1 MTPPPTV
8 DEHWLDVRQQMPV
21 TDRWAYFDH
30 AGVAP
35 LPAPARDRLK
45 AWADDAAESGDV
57 NWSRWHRSV
66 GNLRNLAAAL
76 ITAEPD
82 ELAVVRNTTE
92 GLSLVAEGYP
102 WRPGD
107 NVVITGGDFPTNVYP
122 WLNLQSRGVEVRP
135 MDVNGGCITADLVR
149 ETLDKHTRM
158 VAISWVHFASGWRA
172 DLDAIAAV
180 GARRRCPPLRRRDPG
195 TRRAAAG
202 RLADAR
208 RLPRCRRTQVA
219 ARSRSAGLLYVRRP
233 HLDRLRTIG
242 VGWNSVVQPFDYDHI
257 DLVLKPAA
265 ARYEGAPT
273 RWPPSSVSKQ
283 AWDCSA
289 ATRSARCRPRVGGR
303 RVDPLSAERPWRPGR
318 SVRAAGN
325 RSAIVSFDFAGDDV
339 SRYPRACRDAGVV
352 INHRGDACERVRTST
367 RPPTTSTDLS
377 RRSPRCGEPWPMPHP
392 GVTSAGR
399 RGGAP
404 ECRRVNMFAR
414 LSAEIGP
421 LIENVSARRHDDVAL
436 RRCAGARD
444 LSRSPRWALIT
455 RGWPSTP
462 GRSIRSRWGI

>member
-1 MTPPPTV
+1 MTPPPTA
-8 DEHWLDVRQQMPV
+8 DEHWLDVRQQIPV

-57 NWSRWHRSV
+57 NWSRWHRAV

-180 GARRRCPPLRRRDPG
+180 AHDAGALVCVDAIQGLGVLPLDVSQTPVDFL
-195 TRRAAAG
+195 AADG
-202 RLADAR
+202 HKWL
-208 RLPRCRRTQVA
+208 LGPEG
-219 ARSRSAGLLYVRRP
+219 AGLLYVRRP

-265 ARYEGAPT
+265 ARYEGGTYPM
-273 RWPPSSVSKQ
+273 
-283 AWDCSA
+283 A
-289 ATRSARCRPRVGGR
+289 AVVGLEASLGLLGRYPLGEVSARALAVAESIRCR
-303 RVDPLSAERPWRPGR
+303 LSDLGAQVVQFERPE
-318 SVRAAGN
+318 N

-352 INHRGDACERVRTST
+352 INHRGGRLRASPHVY
-367 RPPTTSTDLS
+367 TTADDID
-377 RRSPRCGEPWPMPHP
+377 
-392 GVTSAGR
+392 
-399 RGGAP
+399 
-404 ECRRVNMFAR
+404 R
-414 LSAEIGP
+414 LVEA
-421 LIENVSARRHDDVAL
+421 LAAL
-436 RRCAGARD
+436 R
-444 LSRSPRWALIT
+444 
-455 RGWPSTP
+455 
-462 GRSIRSRWGI
+462 